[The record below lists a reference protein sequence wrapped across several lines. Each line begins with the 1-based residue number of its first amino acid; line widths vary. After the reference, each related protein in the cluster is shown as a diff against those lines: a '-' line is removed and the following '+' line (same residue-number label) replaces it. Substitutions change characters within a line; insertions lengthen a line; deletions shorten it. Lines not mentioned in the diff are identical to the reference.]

1 MSMPEPDVTTRL
13 RELLAALKTV
23 RAERDALERQ
33 KTEPIAIIGMACR
46 IPGGIDSPE
55 AFWRLLDEGRDAVT
69 QVPAERPG
77 LAVPAGGAADPA
89 ARGLRWGGFL
99 RDVDR
104 FDPHFFGISPRE
116 ARAMDPQQR
125 LLLEVAWEALE
136 NAGQV
141 PEELVGTS
149 TGVFIGLTGNDYAQL
164 CGALDA
170 SEQDV
175 YTATGNGHCFPAGRL
190 SYALGLNGPSLAV
203 DTACSSALVAVHL
216 ACQSLRGG
224 ESSLALAGGVNVIL
238 SSATTR
244 LLAKMGAL
252 SPDGRCKAF
261 DAEANGFVRAEGCG
275 IVALKR
281 LSDALSS
288 GDPILATIRGSA
300 VNQDGRSTGLT
311 APNVLSQQSML
322 RRALESARVS
332 PSEIGYVETHGTGTP
347 LGDPIELEA
356 LAAVLGAP
364 RDDGYPCVLG
374 AAKTNLGHAEA
385 ASGVI
390 GLIKAVLS
398 LRHRAIPANLHF
410 DTLNP
415 RSSFEGTPLVIP
427 AHKRAWSAGGRARLA
442 GVSAFGMSG
451 TNAHVIVEEAP
462 ESALPAPVGDVTSV
476 LLPVSAKTGE
486 ALSAMAQSYRSSFSD
501 AGREAPASLGD
512 VAYTASARR
521 SHHEHRL
528 AVVASSREEA
538 SELLGAF
545 ARGEARPGLARGV
558 AKGGVRA
565 PAVFVFSG
573 QGSQW
578 AGMGQRLFAEERV
591 FRAALEECDEL
602 VRRHAG
608 FSLLGEL
615 TAPEERSRLAETEV
629 AQPAIFAVQVALAR
643 LWGSWGVAPGA
654 VVGHSVGELAAAHVA
669 GALGLDEAARLVVL
683 RGRVMQQAAG
693 RGRMASVAMPADEA
707 ARVIEGH
714 AGRLSIAAINDPGS
728 VVLAG
733 DDDALAEVVQRLALR
748 QVPCRMLRVNYAFHS
763 QQMAAFQGELARALS
778 WLAPRPPALA
788 MYSTVTQARVAG
800 GDLDAA
806 YWARSIREPV
816 RFAGAIARAIADGH
830 RDFLEV
836 GPHPAL
842 TGNLEQCLLDR
853 GEQGIALPTL
863 RRGQDERRCLLQ
875 SLGALY
881 AHGHAIDWKRLY
893 PSGGRCVSLPAYP
906 WQRQRYWMEPSEAA
920 PRPAPARI
928 EPRPEVTAPAILA
941 QLNGAAAFERRR
953 VLERWLQEAVARTLG
968 FEDPARVDRAA
979 SLSDLGMDSMMSL
992 ELRGRLCA
1000 ALELKLSI
1008 NWSFSCPTLASLA
1021 EHVAD
1026 RLGLPAEA
1034 EGARGAA
1041 RPRLHPLLVPL
1052 QLSGQGTPFFCV
1064 HPAGGPVLCY
1074 ADLARHLGNDRPFY
1088 AIQARGLDDDGEPDD
1103 RIEIMAA
1110 RYLEALRAVQPTGPY
1125 LLGGWSLG
1133 GLVAFE
1139 MARRLVGEGSR
1150 VASLTLIDSLLSV
1163 DDDPESRLREYVEL
1177 ASMLYPESSHAE
1189 LRRLGEGE
1197 LTKVLVD
1204 GVLRSNIAGFTSS
1217 VRRLFTAHERA
1228 LRAYVAPTYPGAF
1241 TYFRSAEQPSRG
1253 GSAEVAEPYGT
1264 LYYPISR
1271 FSSQPVE
1278 LYEVPG
1284 SHWTMVREPH
1294 VQVLAERLRRCLLGA
1309 DHIHSISD

>member
-1 MSMPEPDVTTRL
+1 MLEPEVTSRL
-13 RELLAALKTV
+13 RELVAALKTL

-46 IPGGIDSPE
+46 IPGGVASPE
-55 AFWRLLDEGRDAVT
+55 AFWRLLEEGLDAVT
-69 QVPAERPG
+69 EVPVERPG
-77 LAVPAGGAADPA
+77 LAVPAGSAADPA
-89 ARGLRWGGFL
+89 ARGLRWGAFL
-99 RDVDR
+99 KDVDR

-116 ARAMDPQQR
+116 AKAMDPQQR

-141 PEELVGTS
+141 PEELVGTA
-149 TGVFIGLTGNDYAQL
+149 TGVFIGLTGNDYALL
-164 CGALDA
+164 CGALDP
-170 SEQDV
+170 SEHDV

-190 SYALGLNGPSLAV
+190 SYALGLNGPSLVV

-216 ACQSLRGG
+216 ACQSLRSG

-244 LLAKMGAL
+244 LLGRMGAL

-275 IVALKR
+275 VVVLKR
-281 LSDALSS
+281 LSDALSC
-288 GDPILATIRGSA
+288 GDPVLATIRGSA

-311 APNVLSQQSML
+311 APNVLAQQSML
-322 RRALESARVS
+322 RQALENARVS

-347 LGDPIELEA
+347 LGDPIEIEG

-374 AAKTNLGHAEA
+374 AAKTNLGHTEA

-390 GLIKAVLS
+390 GLIKAVLA

-410 DTLNP
+410 NTLNP
-415 RSSFEGTPLVIP
+415 RISLEGTPLLIP
-427 AHKRAWSAGGRARLA
+427 TRTLDWSTRGNARMA

-451 TNAHVIVEEAP
+451 TNAHVILEEAP
-462 ESALPAPVGDVTSV
+462 ESALPAPAADASSV
-476 LLPVSAKTGE
+476 LVPLSAKTGE
-486 ALSAMAQSYRSSFSD
+486 ALSAMAQAHRSSSSD
-501 AGREAPASLGD
+501 AAREAPASLGD
-512 VAYTASARR
+512 VAYTASVRR

-528 AVVASSREEA
+528 AVVASSRAEL

-545 ARGEARPGLARGV
+545 LRGEARPGIARGV

-565 PAVFVFSG
+565 PTVFVFSG

-578 AGMGQRLFAEERV
+578 AGMGRGLLAEERV
-591 FRAALEECDEL
+591 FRAAMEECDDL

-608 FSLLGEL
+608 FSLLCEL
-615 TAPEERSRLAETEV
+615 RAPEETSRLAETEV

-643 LWGSWGVAPGA
+643 LLGSWGVSPGA
-654 VVGHSVGELAAAHVA
+654 VVGHSVGEVAAAHVA
-669 GALGLDEAARLVVL
+669 GALSLEDAARLVVL
-683 RGRVMQQAAG
+683 RGRVMQQATG
-693 RGRMASVAMPADEA
+693 RGKMASVAMSADEA
-707 ARVIEGH
+707 TRSLEGH
-714 AGRLSIAAINDPGS
+714 EGRLSIAALNDPGS

-733 DDDALAEVVQRLALR
+733 DGDALAEVVQRLTLR
-748 QVPCRMLRVNYAFHS
+748 QVHCRMLRVNYAFHS
-763 QQMAAFQGELARALS
+763 PEMAAFQGELAGALS
-778 WLAPRPPALA
+778 WLAPRRLALA
-788 MYSTVTQARVAG
+788 MYSTVTQERVAG
-800 GDLDAA
+800 DALDAA
-806 YWARSIREPV
+806 YWAKSIREPV
-816 RFAGAIARAIADGH
+816 RFAGAIATAIADGH

-836 GPHPAL
+836 GPHPVL

-853 GEQGIALPTL
+853 GEEGSALPTL
-863 RRGQDERRCLLQ
+863 RRGHDERRCLLQ
-875 SLGALY
+875 SLGVLY

-893 PSGGRCVSLPAYP
+893 PSGRCVPLPVYP
-906 WQRQRYWMEPSEAA
+906 WQRQRYWIEPSEAA
-920 PRPAPARI
+920 PRPAPTLA
-928 EPRPEVTAPAILA
+928 EPRPEVTAPAFLE
-941 QLNGAAAFERRR
+941 QLNGARAPERRR
-953 VLERWLQEAVARTLG
+953 VLERWLQEAVAQALG
-968 FEDPARVDRAA
+968 FDDPARVDGAA
-979 SLSDLGMDSMMSL
+979 RLSDLGMDSMMSL

-1000 ALELKLSI
+1000 ALDIKLSI
-1008 NWSFSCPTLASLA
+1008 NWSFSCPTLSSLA

-1034 EGARGAA
+1034 GGAHEATRS
-1041 RPRLHPLLVPL
+1041 RLHPLVVAL
-1052 QLSGQGTPFFCV
+1052 QPAGQGTPFFCV

-1074 ADLARHLGNDRPFY
+1074 ADLARHLGKDRPFY

-1139 MARRLVGEGSR
+1139 MARRLVEEGSR
-1150 VASLTLIDSLLSV
+1150 VASLALIDSLLAV

-1177 ASMLYPESSHAE
+1177 ASMLYPERSHSE

-1197 LTKVLVD
+1197 LMRCLVD

-1217 VRRLFTAHERA
+1217 VRRLFTAHEKA
-1228 LRAYVAPTYPGAF
+1228 LRSYVAPTYPGALS
-1241 TYFRSAEQPSRG
+1241 YFRSAEQPPRRA
-1253 GSAEVAEPYGT
+1253 SAEVAEPYGT

-1271 FSSQPVE
+1271 FSSQPIE
-1278 LYEVPG
+1278 LHEVPG

-1294 VQVLAERLRRCLLGA
+1294 VQVLAARLRRCLLAA
-1309 DHIHSISD
+1309 DPGPNDSR